1 MPLADAVLIVH
12 FLYVL
17 FVVGSLPLIWIGA
30 WLKLKYVRNNGF
42 RFTHLAAIL
51 FVVGE
56 SLAGIACPLT
66 VLENQLR
73 QVETDGSFIQHWLH
87 QIIFYSFPESVLTVI
102 YILFALL
109 VAATFKFIPPN
120 YRNKP

>member
-1 MPLADAVLIVH
+1 MLPADIVLIIH

-17 FVVGSLPLIWIGA
+17 FVVGSLPLIWVGA
-30 WLKLKYVRNNGF
+30 WLKLNFVRNNGF

-56 SLAGIACPLT
+56 SLVGVVCPLT
-66 VLENQLR
+66 ALENKLR
-73 QVETDGSFIQHWLH
+73 QVETESSFIQHWLH
-87 QIIFYSFPESVLTVI
+87 QIIFYSFPESVLTII

-109 VAATFKFIPPN
+109 VAATFKFVPPN
-120 YRNKP
+120 YRRKP

>member
-1 MPLADAVLIVH
+1 MQLADAVLIVH

-30 WLKLKYVRNNGF
+30 WLKLSFVKNNGF

-73 QVETDGSFIQHWLH
+73 QVETDSSFIQHWLH
-87 QIIFYSFPESVLTVI
+87 QIIFYSLPESVLTII

-109 VAATFKFIPPN
+109 VAATFKFVPPN
-120 YRNKP
+120 YRRKP